1 MKTLWLSCLFLTL
14 GCRPFWADT
23 IYETNADGNEI
34 VLQSNALVIG
44 QDSSFVV
51 YKHFDLKEHRVTV
64 VRLNRGSL
72 PFRVQTSNASGR
84 AQIVKVWKQFGFNAS
99 ITDQTGKITQ
109 VSDVYLDFYPPG
121 GRGSLL
127 ESIPGRTNFPLLT
140 DDGPNEI
147 EFEKIDHVEMRGEQL
162 RVVLR
167 DQKAV
172 TGKFLSPT
180 AQPVEVRVLGI
191 TDSYDPSSQEA
202 FDYAIPLSQL
212 KLISF
217 KPNAL
222 SSTSF
227 SPPAKALPKGLVR
240 KTDNS

>member
-1 MKTLWLSCLFLTL
+1 MKTFWLSCFFLAL

-23 IYETNADGNEI
+23 IYETNAEGNEI
-34 VLQSNALVIG
+34 VLQSNAIVIS

-51 YKHFDLKEHRVTV
+51 YKHFDLKDHRVTV

-84 AQIVKVWKQFGFNAS
+84 GQIVKVWKQFGFNAT
-99 ITDQTGKITQ
+99 ITDQAGKTTQ

-147 EFEKIDHVEMRGEQL
+147 EFEKIDHVEIRGEQL
-162 RVVLR
+162 SVVLR

-172 TGKFLSPT
+172 IGKFLPPT

-191 TDSYDPSSQEA
+191 TNNYDPSSQEA
-202 FDYAIPLSQL
+202 FDYSIPLSQL

-217 KPNAL
+217 KPDAL
-222 SSTSF
+222 LSISSSR
-227 SPPAKALPKGLVR
+227 PAKAQPRGLVR
-240 KTDNS
+240 KMDNS